1 MRLCSV
7 IMLAAFAFTC
17 GCASISRKPN
27 AAWLDDFDH
36 ANAVVV
42 SREGH
47 PSVTITDRETMD
59 RLREIYANA
68 SWKPYIGTIPA
79 DIGQRTIAIAYQ
91 DDVLRRFTTSL
102 GMLWE
107 DGPYDEMRTTELGG
121 ADSRWIESLFD
132 QIPDAQEQT
141 KE

>member
-7 IMLAAFAFTC
+7 IMLAAFALVC
-17 GCASISRKPN
+17 GCNSISRKPD

-42 SREGH
+42 SRKGH
-47 PSVTITDRETMD
+47 PSVTITNSEALH
-59 RLREIYANA
+59 RLREIYATS

-79 DIGQRTIAIAYQ
+79 DIGQRTIAIAYE
-91 DDVLRRFTTSL
+91 DEVLCRFTTSL
-102 GMLWE
+102 GRFWE
-107 DGPYDEMRTTELGG
+107 YRSYDEMRTTELDG

-132 QIPDAQEQT
+132 QIPDNQEQT
-141 KE
+141 EE